1 MITVG
6 LCNVT
11 GDNSGRTGNH
21 WNGIVG
27 HCDRVV
33 RYYGG
38 RVLILRRPGTMLM
51 GAVYFNSG
59 VLQRENE
66 ALWGNNVAL

>member
-27 HCDRVV
+27 HCDREV
-33 RYYGG
+33 RYYDG
-38 RVLILRRPGTMLM
+38 RVL
-51 GAVYFNSG
+51 NSE
-59 VLQRENE
+59 ENWDH
-66 ALWGNNVAL
+66 ANGSSVF